1 MVTQAEFDTRTRE
14 QREDPGYKAEYERMR
29 LAYEIGAAV
38 RIARETLGW
47 TQTYLAERAGMKQ
60 HALSRVESGDVLPTL
75 ETVHRIATALESR
88 FEMADDGAGIPHA
101 AFVTAA

>member
-1 MVTQAEFDTRTRE
+1 MVTQAEFDARTQE
-14 QREDPGYKAEYERMR
+14 QRGDPEYKAEYARMR

-38 RIARETLGW
+38 RIAREVLGW

-75 ETVHRIATALESR
+75 ETVHRIATALDSR
-88 FEMADDGAGIPHA
+88 FEMADDGSGVPHA